1 MGMGAETGLF
11 DLSLEQPEEKMAKNS
26 NPKIH
31 LPIRIKG
38 E

>member
-11 DLSLEQPEEKMAKNS
+11 DFSLEQPEEKIPKNN
-26 NPKIH
+26 NPKTPP
-31 LPIRIKG
+31 PIRIKG